1 MSRLLAGSWSLV
13 LGLLTSLAAGVGLA
27 QPATASVPDMGAWL
41 SDTRQAM
48 HGSRAYVE
56 QRADAGGAMLA
67 VNLDI
72 DNTSLA
78 SHYEYGAP
86 VPVVL
91 RFARYARSQ
100 GVVLL
105 FNTGRVKGDGR
116 LEAATAQLERAG
128 FRVSG
133 MCGRRSSDEGL
144 AHSKRRCRRHFVA
157 QGYTIVAN
165 VGNRRTDFAGSSTY
179 ERAFR
184 LPGYDGQLA

>member
-1 MSRLLAGSWSLV
+1 V
-13 LGLLTSLAAGVGLA
+13 LGLLASLVAGVGLA
-27 QPATASVPDMGAWL
+27 QPAQASVPDKGAWL
-41 SDTRQAM
+41 ADTRQAM

-56 QRADAGGAMLA
+56 QRADAGGTMLA

-78 SHYEYGAP
+78 SHYDYGAP

-105 FNTGRVKGDGR
+105 FNTGRVKGHGR
-116 LEAATAQLERAG
+116 LKAATALLEKAG
-128 FRVSG
+128 FRVSE

-144 AHSKRRCRRHFVA
+144 AHSKKRCRRHFVA
-157 QGYTIVAN
+157 EGYTIVAN
-165 VGNRRTDFAGSSTY
+165 VGNRRTDFAGGNY
-179 ERAFR
+179 ERAYR
-184 LPGYDGQLA
+184 LPSYHGQLA